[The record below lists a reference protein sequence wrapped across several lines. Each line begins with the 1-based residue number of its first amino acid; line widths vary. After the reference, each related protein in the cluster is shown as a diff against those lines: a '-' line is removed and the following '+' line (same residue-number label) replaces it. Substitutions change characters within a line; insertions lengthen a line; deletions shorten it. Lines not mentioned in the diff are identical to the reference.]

1 MGSMVRWIATTTLLG
16 LLLMAG
22 AAAQTPTVI
31 NWVCDGSAK
40 QSRQEEVTEY
50 SIASVGV
57 VVNLTEQT
65 VATFGIVMQIDHAD
79 AGEISFSGE
88 GPRPTTGTVSVT
100 GRVDRTTG
108 VLLMT
113 RVLSDTDKRVE
124 WMHSYDLR
132 CKITN

>member
-1 MGSMVRWIATTTLLG
+1 MGSTVRWISTTTLLG

-31 NWVCDGSAK
+31 NLVCDGSVK

-57 VVNLTEQT
+57 VVNLTDQT
-65 VATFGIVMQIDHAD
+65 VAAFGIVMQIDHAD

-88 GPRPTTGTVSVT
+88 GPRPTTGTVSIT
-100 GRVDRTTG
+100 GGIDRTTG

-124 WMHSYDLR
+124 WMHSYDLH
-132 CKITN
+132 CEVTN

>member
-16 LLLMAG
+16 LPLMAG
-22 AAAQTPTVI
+22 AAAQTSTVI
-31 NWVCDGSAK
+31 NLVCNGSVE
-40 QSRQEEVTEY
+40 QLHQEEVTKY
-50 SIASVGV
+50 PIASVGV
-57 VVNLTEQT
+57 VVNLTDQT
-65 VATFGIVMQIDHAD
+65 VAAFGIVIQIDHAD

-100 GRVDRTTG
+100 GRVDRITG

-113 RVLSDTDKRVE
+113 RVLSNTDKKVE

-132 CKITN
+132 CKVTN